1 MLGMG
6 WQQAAFLAHD
16 ALHNAVETP
25 KKGGGINVLG
35 WLMGSPIFGI
45 SSGMWLEEHNM
56 HHAIT
61 LRPREDP
68 QFNYLPLF
76 LISEKELDA
85 EVPQGFDGTP
95 GKFHLNFAVRAL
107 ISIQHFT
114 FLPLCMLVGRF
125 NLYAISIF
133 YAIKDCMRPSTHIIK
148 RQRALADLVGMGLF
162 WAWHCALIMQFDS
175 TSERVMFVCASHF
188 TVGILHVQ
196 LLLSHLATS
205 TFTEEEEEEIGF
217 FAFQLGTS
225 RNIECM
231 RYEHWFHGGLEYQ
244 IEHHLFPQLPR
255 HNLHKVRPLV
265 KELCK
270 AQGIEYREV
279 GFFAAVTECLSDFK
293 RLANDVVT
301 LEMG

>member
-1 MLGMG
+1 
-6 WQQAAFLAHD
+6 
-16 ALHNAVETP
+16 
-25 KKGGGINVLG
+25 
-35 WLMGSPIFGI
+35 
-45 SSGMWLEEHNM
+45 
-56 HHAIT
+56 
-61 LRPREDP
+61 
-68 QFNYLPLF
+68 LF

-85 EVPQGFDGTP
+85 EVPQGIAGTS
-95 GKFHLNFAVRAL
+95 GKFHVNFAVRML

-133 YAIKDCMRPSTHIIK
+133 FAIKDCLHPSTHIIK
-148 RQRALADLVGMGLF
+148 RQRALADLVGMSLF
-162 WAWHCALIMQFDS
+162 WAWHCALITQFDS
-175 TSERVMFVCASHF
+175 TSERVLFVCASHF

-205 TFTEEEEEEIGF
+205 TFTEDEEDAIGF

-265 KELCK
+265 KEMCK
-270 AQGIEYREV
+270 AHGIEYREV

-293 RLANDVVT
+293 RLASDVLT